1 MSLEK
6 LQNRLESLHGIELA
20 TTEQDDDWKGTVL
33 YLTISEGH
41 GGDSEEILDE
51 VLDTIPRDFLPQNF
65 DPDERISVYYD
76 AIEIRL

>member
-1 MSLEK
+1 MSLET

-20 TTEQDDDWKGTVL
+20 TTEHDDDWKGTVL

-41 GGDSEEILDE
+41 EGNGDALLDE
-51 VLDTIPRDFLPQNF
+51 VLDTIPRDFLPQEY